1 MTGRSSKSI
10 YTGGLISGRPEL
22 SSEFRLWR
30 SVISQAISDVYLDN
44 PKHKLEVLEWV
55 GTEDFETVCD
65 LADLNPE
72 FVAKA
77 IRKIAE
83 EKPAIARFN
92 GREIKDIIEKY

>member
-1 MTGRSSKSI
+1 
-10 YTGGLISGRPEL
+10 
-22 SSEFRLWR
+22 
-30 SVISQAISDVYLDN
+30 
-44 PKHKLEVLEWV
+44 LEWV

-92 GREIKDIIEKY
+92 GRKIKDIIEKY